1 MLTNAKS
8 VHKIEAI
15 LKRALRFMLNDYE
28 GSYEDSLKKSGN
40 PGMSLRRTSSL
51 CIEIYK
57 TINYLNP
64 EFMRNLF
71 KFRKTNGAQREKSNE
86 VSFGTKGLRIQCT
99 RVWNAL
105 PFHIKSKENL
115 WAFKYVTTFWD
126 GSKCSCCNVFP

>member
-15 LKRALRFMLNDYE
+15 LKRALRFMLNDYQ

-64 EFMRNLF
+64 EV
-71 KFRKTNGAQREKSNE
+71 RKTNGAQREKSNE
-86 VSFGTKGLRIQCT
+86 VSFGTKGLRIQGT

-105 PFHIKSKENL
+105 PFYIKSKENL
-115 WAFKYVTTFWD
+115 WAFKYVTKFWD